1 MRRISRPDL
10 WLVKSAFH
18 VRLVIWTIE
27 KHISSYLTFLH
38 FPPDPF
44 KTLIKQHLNYHT
56 QEVMFEKCFITTAG
70 MIETTRATNV
80 YHKYLSQMWEN
91 VQHHDDTDTLSQ
103 YHENGKF
110 PKTWQLLVLT
120 FFYKSTRTSSPNH
133 DYRSTSKWKCALS
146 EVKVLFLPATKL
158 MIVSLSL
165 SIVNIGKKSLSFS
178 QIQNKDS
185 SVARTSSHLVT
196 SAVPAHL

>member
-44 KTLIKQHLNYHT
+44 KILTKRYLKYYTRQ
-56 QEVMFEKCFITTAG
+56 VMFEKCFITTAG

-103 YHENGKF
+103 YDENGKF
-110 PKTWQLLVLT
+110 PKT
-120 FFYKSTRTSSPNH
+120 
-133 DYRSTSKWKCALS
+133 
-146 EVKVLFLPATKL
+146 
-158 MIVSLSL
+158 
-165 SIVNIGKKSLSFS
+165 
-178 QIQNKDS
+178 
-185 SVARTSSHLVT
+185 
-196 SAVPAHL
+196 

>member
-1 MRRISRPDL
+1 MRRISRPGL

-18 VRLVIWTIE
+18 VRLEIWTIE
-27 KHISSYLTFLH
+27 KRISSYLTFLH

-44 KTLIKQHLNYHT
+44 KTLIKQYLNYHT

-103 YHENGKF
+103 YHENWKF
-110 PKTWQLLVLT
+110 PKT
-120 FFYKSTRTSSPNH
+120 
-133 DYRSTSKWKCALS
+133 
-146 EVKVLFLPATKL
+146 
-158 MIVSLSL
+158 
-165 SIVNIGKKSLSFS
+165 
-178 QIQNKDS
+178 
-185 SVARTSSHLVT
+185 
-196 SAVPAHL
+196 